1 MSGRFVWA
9 GSRWVPIAP
18 SPVITYPTEAE
29 LLALAA
35 INEGKYA
42 QAFPSFGPERRGAPV
57 IAFARIDEGP
67 IRNRTAVRTPGAVV
81 VLDPSLLRLVKVDE
95 GLTPDGVIVVNSS
108 RSARELRLQSGLH
121 ARLAVVDA
129 NRIAHEELGRVIT
142 NTTMLG
148 ALLAAVPLV
157 STAELERAIEHRFGP
172 LAQKNLN
179 AFRRA
184 LRETAVT
191 VAERTDS
198 GAAVALG

>member
-1 MSGRFVWA
+1 MHEIRFHGRGGQGAVT
-9 GSRWVPIAP
+9 S
-18 SPVITYPTEAE
+18 TE

-35 INEGKYA
+35 ISEGKYA

-57 IAFARIDEGP
+57 IAFARIAEEA
-67 IRNRTAVRTPGAVV
+67 IRNRTAVREPGAVV
-81 VLDPSLLRLVKVDE
+81 VLDPSLLRLVTVDE
-95 GLTPDGVIVVNSS
+95 GLTPGGVIVVNSS
-108 RSARELRLQSGLH
+108 RSARELRLQAGLH

-157 STAELERAIEHRFGP
+157 SPAELERAIEERFGP
-172 LAQKNLN
+172 LAPRNIK

-184 LRETAVT
+184 LRETVVT
-191 VAERTDS
+191 AAERTES
-198 GAAVALG
+198 AAAVALG